1 MSDSLDLN
9 VNNYSQEEL
18 LQLLNLD
25 EKEEVSFQDI
35 TNASNPKINKFTS
48 EDKYDLANFYQQVQN
63 KLLEDIDFESDEEN
77 LNTQYNSDSQ
87 IGSLWKNEYKS
98 QEKTDPVQG
107 NKTTNRKQQVSIF
120 EQNEKFVMNRNQL
133 GVNNDYQLPVAQG
146 IINPTLKNTT
156 NRIINID
163 SQFRDIVM
171 PYNPDPNSPSSPTNF
186 TVSLTD
192 RLYNTLSIQL
202 TSFSIPFTWYT
213 IDGCYQANSWFYI
226 SDSSDFYT
234 IDISSGNYSPDQLVI
249 EIDNQLKIIDKNLD
263 ISYSTITGKTVFTNN
278 SDKNFTFT
286 FYDICNNYPNPKG
299 PSCTTKCKFNN
310 NLGYVLGFR
319 GNVSIPVSDNLH
331 GQLIYYLNS
340 KQTLT
345 SEAFLD
351 IHTTKYF
358 SLILDDFNQNHLNRG
373 IVGINPTEKNAEIPS
388 YFTSGLD
395 KAENCTIPFGSS
407 KKTPS
412 YVQNAPRKLT
422 QAQLY
427 TINQTTLARNKS
439 TNHFVSNPVNTNVLA
454 VLPIRILQ
462 GLVPGQLIVD
472 DFNLKEAKR
481 VYFGPVDIERIRVRL
496 INDKG
501 YTVNLNFNNW
511 SFTLNV
517 VCLYQY

>member
-1 MSDSLDLN
+1 MRDSLDLN
-9 VNNYSQEEL
+9 VDNYSQEEL
-18 LQLLNLD
+18 LQLLNLED
-25 EKEEVSFQDI
+25 KEEVSFQDI
-35 TNASNPKINKFTS
+35 MNASNPKIDKFTTD
-48 EDKYDLANFYQQVQN
+48 ENYDLANFYQQIQN
-63 KLLEDIDFESDEEN
+63 KLLEDIDFESEEEN
-77 LNTQYNSDSQ
+77 LNVQYNSDSQ
-87 IGSLWKNEYKS
+87 IGNLWKNEYKS
-98 QEKTDPVQG
+98 QKNTDNVQS
-107 NKTTNRKQQVSIF
+107 NKNTDRTQQVTIF
-120 EQNEKFVMNRNQL
+120 EQDGKFVMNRNEL
-133 GVNNDYQLPVAQG
+133 GVNNSYGLPVAQG
-146 IINPTLKNTT
+146 KINPNLKNTT
-156 NRIINID
+156 TRTMNID

-192 RLYNTLSIQL
+192 RLYNTLSIEL

-226 SDSSDFYT
+226 SDSSQFYT

-249 EIDNQLKIIDKNLD
+249 EIDNKLKIIDDNLD

-310 NLGYVLGFR
+310 NLGHVLGFR
-319 GNVSIPVSDNLH
+319 GNISIPSSDELH
-331 GQLIYYLNS
+331 GQLIYNLEP
-340 KQTLT
+340 KQILT

-388 YFTSGLD
+388 YWTSGLA
-395 KAENCTIPFGSS
+395 KSQNCSTPFGSS
-407 KKTPS
+407 KKTPN

-427 TINQTTLARNKS
+427 TLNQTTKSRNNSRK
-439 TNHFVSNPVNTNVLA
+439 HFLSNPVSTNVLA

-511 SFTLNV
+511 SFILNV